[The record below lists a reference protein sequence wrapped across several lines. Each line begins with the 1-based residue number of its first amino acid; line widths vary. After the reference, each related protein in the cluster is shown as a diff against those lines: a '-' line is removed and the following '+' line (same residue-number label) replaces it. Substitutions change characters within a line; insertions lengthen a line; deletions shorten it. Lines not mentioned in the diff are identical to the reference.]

1 MNKTVVGL
9 VVFVVFAALQGSA
22 RGESTREYK
31 NKFLLMLD
39 HAVHVN
45 DYVRQRLGDKSL
57 ALYAHAMAETN
68 ATAAEKMTPPTKYAM
83 LHPHF
88 LLVLENIE
96 RSFYFAH
103 KRDLAN
109 KISKWTSY
117 VGRPSV
123 PILLKQPQQQ
133 ALQPLTLQVW
143 TPISKLSRQNAS
155 TAR

>member
-1 MNKTVVGL
+1 MNKTAVGL
-9 VVFVVFAALQGSA
+9 MVFLVFAVLQGSA
-22 RGESTREYK
+22 RGETTREYK

-57 ALYAHAMAETN
+57 ARYAHAMAETN

-109 KISKWTSY
+109 YRHHQKMVRKELQ
-117 VGRPSV
+117 
-123 PILLKQPQQQ
+123 LLE
-133 ALQPLTLQVW
+133 ALADRERLELYIYGQ
-143 TPISKLSRQNAS
+143 R
-155 TAR
+155 R